1 LTPYHRIHYIH
12 LKRNIINSDIH
23 IPFFIVEKEALLM
36 KTNLMRP
43 CPRRDLCILDSV
55 IKKEQLEVDTIMEQ
69 ELQLTD

>member
-1 LTPYHRIHYIH
+1 
-12 LKRNIINSDIH
+12 
-23 IPFFIVEKEALLM
+23 M